1 MKALVIAA
9 AFAALSA
16 NAPAG
21 AARDAHQQA
30 HAETHTAAVMA
41 DAGRLGSAGLTAL
54 NAGNPW
60 SPAQHEAAP
69 GADLEAALPQVDN
82 GTLLIALAV
91 LGFAIYRPLGR
102 AMRRQEQQRRAA
114 ALAST
119 LGPSPRA

>member
-21 AARDAHQQA
+21 AAREAHSQVNA
-30 HAETHTAAVMA
+30 GTPAATVMA
-41 DAGRLGSAGLTAL
+41 DASRLGSAGLTAL
-54 NAGNPW
+54 HGGNPW
-60 SPAQHEAAP
+60 TPATHETAT
-69 GADLEAALPQVDN
+69 GADFDAAMPQIDN
-82 GTLLIALAV
+82 GTLLIALAAVGLV
-91 LGFAIYRPLGR
+91 LYRPLGR

-119 LGPSPRA
+119 LGQTPRG